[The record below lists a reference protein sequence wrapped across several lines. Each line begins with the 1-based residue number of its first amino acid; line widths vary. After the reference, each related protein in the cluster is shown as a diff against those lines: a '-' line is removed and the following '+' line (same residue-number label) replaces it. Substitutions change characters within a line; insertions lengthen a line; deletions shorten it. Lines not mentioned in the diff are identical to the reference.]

1 MSAGEK
7 QLITIA
13 RAFLADR
20 QILVL
25 DEATSSVDTRTE
37 LLVQQAMVGLR
48 AGRTSFVIA
57 HRLSTIRDADV
68 ILVMEHGDIVEQGGH
83 DELIA
88 RRGAYYELYQ
98 SQFAGPVS
106 EEPAVERDPL
116 LGELG
121 LKSRHP
127 RNRRPS

>member
-1 MSAGEK
+1 MLFTTLRHYLGPYRGSLLAVLGLKIVE
-7 QLITIA
+7 TIA
-13 RAFLADR
+13 
-20 QILVL
+20 VL
-25 DEATSSVDTRTE
+25 SLPT
-37 LLVQQAMVGLR
+37 LN
-48 AGRTSFVIA
+48 
-57 HRLSTIRDADV
+57 ADV

-83 DELIA
+83 D
-88 RRGAYYELYQ
+88 ELYQ

>member
-1 MSAGEK
+1 MLFTTLRHYLGPYRGSLLAVLVLKIVE
-7 QLITIA
+7 TIA
-13 RAFLADR
+13 VLSLPTLNAD
-20 QILVL
+20 I
-25 DEATSSVDTRTE
+25 
-37 LLVQQAMVGLR
+37 
-48 AGRTSFVIA
+48 
-57 HRLSTIRDADV
+57 
-68 ILVMEHGDIVEQGGH
+68 ILVMEHGDSVEQGGH

-88 RRGAYYELYQ
+88 RRGAYYGLYQ